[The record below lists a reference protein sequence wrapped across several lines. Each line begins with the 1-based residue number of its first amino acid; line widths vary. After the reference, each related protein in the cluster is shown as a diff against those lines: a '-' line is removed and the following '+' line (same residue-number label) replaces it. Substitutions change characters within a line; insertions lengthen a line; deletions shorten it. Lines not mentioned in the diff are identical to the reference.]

1 MSEEQGT
8 PQENPIEP
16 IRNEIPSSEP
26 LQTPPVTPPPFQQ
39 APPFGQFGNG
49 MGQQNLPNATIA
61 LVLGILSI
69 PACCCYGLGLVFGIV
84 AWVLAGKDIK
94 QYNLNPSAY
103 SLSSLKNTRAGKIC
117 GIIGATLSALY
128 IIALVAMIIAF
139 GWAALRDPETMRELL
154 REKGLQ

>member
-8 PQENPIEP
+8 PQENPLDP
-16 IRNEIPSSEP
+16 IKSDISASDPVQIPP
-26 LQTPPVTPPPFQQ
+26 ATPPPFQQ
-39 APPFGQFGNG
+39 LPPFGQFGNG
-49 MGQQNLPNATIA
+49 MGQQNLPNATIS

-94 QYNLNPSAY
+94 QYNLNPAAY

-117 GIIGATLSALY
+117 GIIGVILSALY

-139 GWAALRDPETMRELL
+139 GWAALRDPETMKELL